1 MDSTARNE
9 LCQPISVNQL
19 PYLTTNLMKA
29 MLPAL
34 FLFAT
39 SITAIAADVTLLQ
52 PSVELKVAPAEQAG
66 RYQVDIAVIN
76 LATMKSLASPMLLVE
91 SGEPGSV
98 RVDLPGEMA
107 VTISVTVDGAAQR
120 LSYKTQIL
128 DQGRAISNSSAQV
141 AFK

>member
-1 MDSTARNE
+1 
-9 LCQPISVNQL
+9 
-19 PYLTTNLMKA
+19 MKA

-98 RVDLPGEMA
+98 RVVLPGEMA

>member
-1 MDSTARNE
+1 
-9 LCQPISVNQL
+9 
-19 PYLTTNLMKA
+19 MKM

-34 FLFAT
+34 FLLAT
-39 SITAIAADVTLLQ
+39 SFSAIAAHVPALQ

-66 RYQVDIAVIN
+66 QYQVDIAVIN
-76 LATMKSLASPMLLVE
+76 LATKKSLASPMLLVK

-98 RVDLPGEMA
+98 RVDLPNDMA

-128 DQGRAISNSSAQV
+128 DHGRTISNASAEV
-141 AFK
+141 GFK